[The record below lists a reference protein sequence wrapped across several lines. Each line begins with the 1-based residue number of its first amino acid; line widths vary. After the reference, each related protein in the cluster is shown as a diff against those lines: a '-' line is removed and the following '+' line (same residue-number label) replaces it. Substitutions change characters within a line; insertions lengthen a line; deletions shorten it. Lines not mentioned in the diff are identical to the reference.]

1 MSDYI
6 RASLNSAKSLL
17 HALRSRP
24 AFNDVSSSDRARVQL
39 VLASSPLTSDHL
51 SEVATMVKEI
61 GFAEVDESLLLDFI
75 GGLCIK
81 PAGGIV

>member
-17 HALRSRP
+17 HALPRS
-24 AFNDVSSSDRARVQL
+24 AFNDMSSSEPARVQL